1 MGKKEIFFI
10 VCTALL
16 FSTMEVVLKIAGQE
30 LDAFQVT
37 FIRFAIGGLFLLPFS
52 IRDMKKRAV
61 KLTRGDW
68 LYLLGLG
75 VLCICISM
83 LAFQVGIDHTNA
95 NLASVIICSNPV
107 FVMIFAHFIVNEKF
121 TGTKAVV
128 LVVSILGLIIAA
140 NPLSLA
146 EGNTPF
152 GILSMVIASVTFGLY
167 ATVGK
172 LRIAKIGDVP
182 QTCLSFLLGSVVM
195 LIPMVMMGKPILS
208 GIGTEHLLVV
218 LYIGVLVTGVGYYFY
233 FEAIHACGPSNAS
246 IVFFLKPMFAPIIA
260 LLVLHEDLTWNMILG
275 IALLLTGSMIN
286 IRAAKKREAE
296 KNIY

>member
-1 MGKKEIFFI
+1 
-10 VCTALL
+10 
-16 FSTMEVVLKIAGQE
+16 MEVVLKIAGRE

-83 LAFQVGIDHTNA
+83 LAFQIGIDHTNA

-152 GILSMVIASVTFGLY
+152 GILCMVIASVTFGLY

-286 IRAAKKREAE
+286 IRAAKKREAG
-296 KNIY
+296 KTYIDNNSI